1 MWADKAK
8 MPSGKTIWLQGLLP
22 ILFVWLWF
30 YVHPLSHPIIQQWD
44 EARNAIHTLEMLDN
58 GNYWIRYFNGKPE
71 TWELKPPLLIWLQM
85 ASTKLFGI
93 TEFGIRFPSA
103 IAALGISVLLFHV
116 LIRSGTGIILAAA
129 GGMGFLCTPAAMH
142 PHGFMYG
149 DHDALLCFFQAAMIV
164 ACYGYFETG
173 KTPWL
178 IAAAISLCLGWYTKS
193 IAMAFVLPGIAALAL
208 WSPAYRKQLFTLK
221 ILVAVLISVLF
232 IGSYY
237 ILRNQQQPGYIAMV
251 NQEEWLGRFANH
263 PDTNQDYLYY
273 VKGLYT
279 DRLKWLFFP
288 MLLALGWTIF
298 KGKRNSPAGMACWI
312 ILFTLPIISIS
323 QSKNFWYDLP
333 LLFPLWICMMAMLSD
348 IIKLSPWSHKYLH
361 ALIAILIVLFS
372 AHSAQKEVSAW
383 RNPVPDSK
391 KEFLVDYMNRNE
403 LPAQPVG
410 LYCSDICTD
419 LQFYTNKIK
428 RQGNRIE
435 ILNLPQELHSY
446 KSIIMA
452 NTDSTAWVKTVIK
465 DNIKLPK
472 DCKLVYVNDK
482 GLMPKE

>member
-8 MPSGKTIWLQGLLP
+8 MPPGKTIWLQGLLP

-30 YVHPLSHPIIQQWD
+30 YVQPLSHPIIQQWD
-44 EARNAIHTLEMLDN
+44 EARNAIHAQEMLDN

-71 TWELKPPLLIWLQM
+71 TWELKPPLLIWFQM
-85 ASTKLFGI
+85 ASTKIFGI

-103 IAALGISVLLFHV
+103 LAALGMALLLFHF
-116 LIRSGTGIILAAA
+116 LIRSGTGIILAAI
-129 GGMGFLCTPAAMH
+129 GGIGLLCTPAAMH

-149 DHDALLCFFQAAMIV
+149 DHDALLCFFQASMIV

-178 IAAAISLCLGWYTKS
+178 LAAAISLCLGWYTKS

-208 WSPAYRKQLFTLK
+208 WNPTYRKQLFTLK
-221 ILVAVLISVLF
+221 TLLSVLISVLV

-237 ILRNQQQPGYIAMV
+237 ILRNQQQPGYIGMV

-263 PDTNQDYLYY
+263 PDANRDYFYY
-273 VKGLYT
+273 LEGFYRN
-279 DRLKWLFFP
+279 RLKWLFFP
-288 MLLALGWTIF
+288 MLLALGWTIV
-298 KGKRNSPAGMACWI
+298 KGKRNTTTGMACWI

-333 LLFPLWICMMAMLSD
+333 LLFPLWICLIGMLSD
-348 IIKLSPWSHKYLH
+348 ILKSSPGKSHYLQ
-361 ALIAILIVLFS
+361 AGIAFVIVLFS
-372 AHSAQKEVSAW
+372 VQSAQKEVAAW

-391 KEFLVDYMNRNE
+391 KEFLVDYINRNA
-403 LPAQPVG
+403 LPSRPMG

-419 LQFYTNKIK
+419 LQFYTNNKK
-428 RQGNRIE
+428 REGNSIE

-452 NTDSTAWVKTVIK
+452 RTDSAAWTNSLKK
-465 DNIKLPK
+465 EGLNLPK
-472 DCKLVYVNDK
+472 DCKLVFVNDQ
-482 GLMPKE
+482 GQMP